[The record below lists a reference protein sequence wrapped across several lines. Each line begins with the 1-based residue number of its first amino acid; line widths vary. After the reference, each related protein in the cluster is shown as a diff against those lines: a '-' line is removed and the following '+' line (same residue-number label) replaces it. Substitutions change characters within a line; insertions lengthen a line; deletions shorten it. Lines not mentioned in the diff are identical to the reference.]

1 MNDPAPH
8 RRGETQ
14 AVALLLAGAVSLQFG
29 AALAVLLIERVG
41 AIGATTLRT
50 VLAAIIV
57 VAIVRPKLKAQ
68 SRQDIL
74 VGLSF
79 GIALGVMN
87 ICFYE
92 AAARLPL
99 GAAVTFEF
107 IGPLGLAVVMSRK
120 LRDVVWV
127 LLAGVG
133 VFLLSEGGLERL
145 NVVGVLFALAAGA
158 CWAAYILLGSQASRR
173 FPGAGAVAVALIV
186 STIFTLP
193 IGIAA
198 RGTDLLQPTALA
210 LGLAVAIASSAL
222 PYTLEVMALRR
233 IPPRTFGVLMSLE
246 PGVAALAGYL
256 VLHQRLAVPQLI
268 AIGLVIAASAGA
280 TWSARAQPPPQA

>member
-8 RRGETQ
+8 GRGETQ

-57 VAIVRPKLKAQ
+57 VAIVRPKLKAH

-87 ICFYE
+87 LCFYE

-120 LRDVVWV
+120 LRDLVWV

-173 FPGAGAVAVALIV
+173 FPGAAAVAVALIV
-186 STIFTLP
+186 STILTLP
-193 IGIAA
+193 IGIAT
-198 RGTDLLQPTALA
+198 RGTDLLHPTVLA

-256 VLHQRLAVPQLI
+256 VLHQRLAVPQLV

-280 TWSARAQPPPQA
+280 TWSARSQPPPQA